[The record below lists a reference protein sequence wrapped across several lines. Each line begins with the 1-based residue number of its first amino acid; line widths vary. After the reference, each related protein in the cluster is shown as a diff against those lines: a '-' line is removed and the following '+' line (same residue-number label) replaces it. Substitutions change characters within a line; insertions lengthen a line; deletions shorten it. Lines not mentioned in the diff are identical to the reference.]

1 MALYKAWLSVCCPVH
16 TGKIDTNVY
25 KLCINRSQYQCL
37 TQSCV
42 LLKCFFNRTHCI
54 VCSLRHAY
62 GRLKLLGGSPHSH
75 PFHSQN
81 RTMDQSPLLNPF
93 VNLFLLYFPSCSK
106 AARSLA
112 CLLLP
117 AWCVDSRLLKQEEMV
132 TQQTR
137 AELLGRVVCWGVGS
151 RWRCS
156 SPAVYLPAEMD
167 SNALMFE
174 VFMAVKGLPFSETA
188 FSIQLS
194 HVPQHWVRFCLFGWV
209 CVCVLGRQC
218 SFCCLIQWYNCA
230 WKISFHL
237 HF

>member
-1 MALYKAWLSVCCPVH
+1 MSVHSGTLMVGSSFWVVPPTPIHSIPKTEPWTKVPCWIH
-16 TGKIDTNVY
+16 LWI
-25 KLCINRSQYQCL
+25 
-37 TQSCV
+37 
-42 LLKCFFNRTHCI
+42 FFSFI
-54 VCSLRHAY
+54 SPAVQKQLA
-62 GRLKLLGGSPHSH
+62 RL
-75 PFHSQN
+75 
-81 RTMDQSPLLNPF
+81 
-93 VNLFLLYFPSCSK
+93 
-106 AARSLA
+106 LA

-218 SFCCLIQWYNCA
+218 SFVVWYSDTTVPGKSHFIFTFKLCLV
-230 WKISFHL
+230 FL
-237 HF
+237 HFLHFFF